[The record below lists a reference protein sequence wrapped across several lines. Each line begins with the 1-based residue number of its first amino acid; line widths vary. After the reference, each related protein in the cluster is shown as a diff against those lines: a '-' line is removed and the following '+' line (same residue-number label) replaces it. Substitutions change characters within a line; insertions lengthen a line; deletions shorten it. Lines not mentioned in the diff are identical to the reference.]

1 MIKQPPA
8 GLKRYAEWLPR
19 GTRTGRVAYVLDEWN
34 LPEPT
39 PGGEWALDAKFNAAE
54 ELLRD
59 PALKDVL
66 KTAIDKGCAIVPAP
80 LPSVL
85 DSRD

>member
-1 MIKQPPA
+1 MDMATRNGQ
-8 GLKRYAEWLPR
+8 ELPR
-19 GTRTGRVAYVLDEWN
+19 QQQRRLRAGRVAYVLDEWN
-34 LPEPT
+34 LPKPT

-66 KTAIDKGCAIVPAP
+66 KTAIDKGCVIVPAP
-80 LPSVL
+80 LPNVL